1 MENTGP
7 RKDVHF
13 LPAFR
18 TISSSIS
25 RIDGSF
31 REITKTEGFPVC
43 CLNHIFSPNWHERD
57 SPLSTYGSVHLVGGR
72 VPGIALWKN

>member
-7 RKDVHF
+7 RKYVHF
-13 LPAFR
+13 LPGFR

-31 REITKTEGFPVC
+31 REITKTEGFPVAW
-43 CLNHIFSPNWHERD
+43 I
-57 SPLSTYGSVHLVGGR
+57 TYLVRIGMKETLLFQFMDQS
-72 VPGIALWKN
+72 I